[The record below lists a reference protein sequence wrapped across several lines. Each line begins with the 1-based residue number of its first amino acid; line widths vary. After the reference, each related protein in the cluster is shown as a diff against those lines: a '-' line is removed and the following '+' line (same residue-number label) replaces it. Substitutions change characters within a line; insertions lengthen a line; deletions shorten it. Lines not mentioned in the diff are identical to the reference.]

1 MTVAELREVVWTQ
14 NLRLWEAGVV
24 TLTWG
29 NVSGLLP
36 DRSAMIIKPSGVPYA
51 DLHPEHLVLVDL
63 DGSVLDGNLRPSS
76 DTATHLE
83 IYRSFPTVG
92 GVAHSHS
99 PCAVSWAQGRREIPC
114 FGTTHADHFCG
125 PVPVTRPL
133 TAAEVETDYER
144 ETGRVIVECFADADP
159 VAVPGVLVAGHGPFT
174 WGADAAAA
182 TDNTIALEA
191 IAEMAFGTM
200 KANPEAPTLERHVLD
215 KHYQRKHGADAYYG
229 QSDD

>member
-36 DRSAMIIKPSGVPYA
+36 DRSAMLIKPSGVPYA

-63 DGSVLDGNLRPSS
+63 QGNVLDGNMRPSS

-83 IYRSFPTVG
+83 LYKAFPAIG
-92 GVAHSHS
+92 GVAHTHS
-99 PCAVSWAQGRREIPC
+99 ACAVSWAQGRREIPC
-114 FGTTHADHFCG
+114 FGTTHADHFGG
-125 PVPVTRPL
+125 PIPVTRPL
-133 TAAEVETDYER
+133 TAEEVEADYER
-144 ETGRVIVECFADADP
+144 ETGRVIVARFVEADP

-174 WGADAAAA
+174 WGADAETA
-182 TDNTIALEA
+182 TDNAIALEA
-191 IAEMAFGTM
+191 IAEMAFGTI
-200 KANPEAPTLERHVLD
+200 KANPEAPTLERYVLD
-215 KHYQRKHGADAYYG
+215 KHHQRKHGADAYYG